1 MEISSG
7 SLGGSTNNNHGFID
21 FAISPGDMRV
31 DNYTDKGDMPSDLN
45 INGEGPFGYYDSE
58 SDLVIVCECIYT
70 NNDDWDDIYKYDADT
85 NNWGYVGDK
94 PSGLNAQYGGVV
106 YDSESDLGIFIEMG
120 DIGACGGS
128 DCDDIWAYDYNSN
141 TWTKKMDHDINAQ
154 YASRF
159 YDSQNDIII
168 IASANTG
175 ASGSQ
180 VWAYDVNSNTMT
192 QKGNSPSGGIPGR
205 GLAYYDSESGRGII
219 AERSTGDGL
228 DVYAYDYKTDTWTQ
242 MADRPNV
249 DFEGGG
255 FYYDEESDRG
265 VIFQRGQNSN
275 WKSVYSYDYNTDTW
289 LQLSDQPSGLRLQ
302 DAGFATYDSD
312 SNIAVLIETSDE
324 VYHYDHGDSTPEVII
339 TATGGVGTGSEG
351 DSPDWSYTT
360 SGDIESGAV
369 DISSSGE
376 YVVVGSKDDKVYLF
390 DKDSNTALWSYT
402 TGGDVSAVSISENGD
417 YIAAGSD
424 DDKIYLFHKDSSIP
438 LWSYTSPG
446 DVVSIAIS
454 GNGEYVAAGT
464 HPPGGAGKLY
474 LFDNGGNL
482 HWDTQIAGGSEGVIS
497 ISFSN
502 DGEFLVAGSHNNKVY
517 YFDKDSS
524 TEIWS
529 YTTAGN
535 VYSVAM
541 SSDGEYIAV
550 GTEND
555 KIYLFDKDSS
565 TPSWIYTTDDHVYS
579 VSISAD
585 GEYIVGGSNDDKLYL
600 FDKDS
605 STPSWSYSTSGDVNS
620 VSISDDGQYVTAA
633 SSSNKVYF
641 FDKDSG
647 TPLWSY
653 SLSSNDFTA
662 VSISADGKHIIAGS
676 DDDKAYKF
684 TTIWDP
690 GLMFGSSGHL
700 YDDNSPYDN
709 AINIDIAD
717 EFTAVPEFSS
727 ILFPIAS
734 VIMIVGF
741 NYRRRVSL
749 DA

>member
-1 MEISSG
+1 FERDDDVWSYDVNNDAWTQKSDVSSAFDGQYGGSYYDIESDRCILFERNDDVFSYDSSNDEWTQKSDMPSGLDLYYGGFYYDNARDRGMLFERNDDVYTYDDNDDKWIQLSDVSSDFDISDGEESGAGFFYDFKSCDYNVAWSQANDAIEFEIPWGCIGSLSSGEEIKILAFAQDDTDEDVFASFPTQNPTSSAGDDNGRVQFSHWYEFPAKVASLSPDGSNWIKPGYSWPSTWNLVDSDAVDGDNNDIDIAYAYTGLADGYTFVRFVLEETAVPDVGIYGFGFSADVGSSGTNEYAFENSDTLGSRYKYYSWDSTNSDWDYSGVSQSGVVATGTMEISSG

-351 DSPDWSYTT
+351 D
-360 SGDIESGAV
+360 
-369 DISSSGE
+369 
-376 YVVVGSKDDKVYLF
+376 
-390 DKDSNTALWSYT
+390 
-402 TGGDVSAVSISENGD
+402 
-417 YIAAGSD
+417 
-424 DDKIYLFHKDSSIP
+424 
-438 LWSYTSPG
+438 
-446 DVVSIAIS
+446 
-454 GNGEYVAAGT
+454 
-464 HPPGGAGKLY
+464 
-474 LFDNGGNL
+474 
-482 HWDTQIAGGSEGVIS
+482 
-497 ISFSN
+497 
-502 DGEFLVAGSHNNKVY
+502 
-517 YFDKDSS
+517 
-524 TEIWS
+524 
-529 YTTAGN
+529 
-535 VYSVAM
+535 
-541 SSDGEYIAV
+541 
-550 GTEND
+550 
-555 KIYLFDKDSS
+555 
-565 TPSWIYTTDDHVYS
+565 
-579 VSISAD
+579 
-585 GEYIVGGSNDDKLYL
+585 
-600 FDKDS
+600 
-605 STPSWSYSTSGDVNS
+605 
-620 VSISDDGQYVTAA
+620 
-633 SSSNKVYF
+633 
-641 FDKDSG
+641 
-647 TPLWSY
+647 
-653 SLSSNDFTA
+653 
-662 VSISADGKHIIAGS
+662 
-676 DDDKAYKF
+676 
-684 TTIWDP
+684 
-690 GLMFGSSGHL
+690 
-700 YDDNSPYDN
+700 
-709 AINIDIAD
+709 
-717 EFTAVPEFSS
+717 
-727 ILFPIAS
+727 
-734 VIMIVGF
+734 
-741 NYRRRVSL
+741 
-749 DA
+749 